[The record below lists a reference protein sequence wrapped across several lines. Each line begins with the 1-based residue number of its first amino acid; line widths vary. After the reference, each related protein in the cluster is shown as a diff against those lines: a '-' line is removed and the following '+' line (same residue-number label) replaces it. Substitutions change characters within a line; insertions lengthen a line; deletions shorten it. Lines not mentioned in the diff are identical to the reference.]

1 MKTMAER
8 QVAWLSVSHHHSVH
22 GTIWFW
28 TAFIDWKH

>member
-1 MKTMAER
+1 MAER

-22 GTIWFW
+22 GDTIWFW